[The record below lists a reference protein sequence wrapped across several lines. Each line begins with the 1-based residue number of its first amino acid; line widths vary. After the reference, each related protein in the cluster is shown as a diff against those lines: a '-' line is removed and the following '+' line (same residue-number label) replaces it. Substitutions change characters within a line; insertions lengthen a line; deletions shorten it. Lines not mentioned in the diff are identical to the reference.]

1 VYSIVDTVNLDEG
14 YLEIREE
21 RIAYFTTRNG
31 KMGYKVVGYVIVRV
45 KILEQSSLSL
55 TRAIKEFWHDGK
67 FVPCSHSRGELFD
80 TLEEARETA
89 TWLALGEA
97 A

>member
-1 VYSIVDTVNLDEG
+1 MYSIVDTVNLDEG

-21 RIAYFTTRNG
+21 RIAYFNTSKG
-31 KMGYKVVGYVIVRV
+31 KVGYKVVGYVIARV
-45 KILEQSSLSL
+45 KPQPRSRTTL
-55 TRAIKEFWHDGK
+55 AIEEVWHDNQ
-67 FVPCSHSRGELFD
+67 FLPCSRSRGELFD
-80 TLEEARETA
+80 TIEEARETA